1 MMTSFATLTIGQAPR
16 SNIMPLLDEYLP
28 PELVTH
34 TGLLDGLT
42 QAQIEQRFAPAPGE
56 DVLVSRL
63 LDGTQV
69 RLASPRVEVALQ
81 EKINWLE
88 SQGCDTILLL
98 CTGIFHNLHAQQAM
112 LLEPDRIIPPLING
126 IVGQH
131 QVGIIVPVVEQI
143 EHQAGKWSKLAK
155 KPCYATASP
164 YLADERTL
172 IEAALSLKDQGA
184 QVVLLD
190 CIGYQRSHCDII
202 QKHLDVPVMLSNSL
216 VVKLAAELLL

>member
-16 SNIMPLLDEYLP
+16 SDIMPLLDEYLP
-28 PELVTH
+28 PDMVTH

-42 QAQIEQRFAPAPGE
+42 LAQIEQRFSPGPGE

-69 RLASPRVEVALQ
+69 RLASPRVEQALQ
-81 EKINWLE
+81 QKIDWLE
-88 SQGCDTILLL
+88 SEGCNTILLL
-98 CTGIFHNLHAQQAM
+98 CTGVFHNLRAKEAM

-126 IVGQH
+126 IVGTH
-131 QVGIIVPVVEQI
+131 QVGIVVPVVEQI
-143 EHQAGKWSKLAK
+143 EHQAGKWSKLSK

-164 YLADERTL
+164 YVADEQTL
-172 IEAALSLKDQGA
+172 IEAALSLKEQGA

-202 QKHLDVPVMLSNSL
+202 QKQLDVPVVLSNSL
-216 VVKLAAELLL
+216 LVKLAAELLY

>member
-16 SNIMPLLDEYLP
+16 SDIMPLLDEYLP
-28 PELVTH
+28 PDMVTH

-42 QAQIEQRFAPAPGE
+42 LAQIEQRFSPGPGE

-69 RLASPRVEVALQ
+69 RLASPRVEQALQ
-81 EKINWLE
+81 QKN
-88 SQGCDTILLL
+88 TILLL
-98 CTGIFHNLHAQQAM
+98 CTGVFHNLRAKEAM

-126 IVGQH
+126 IVGTH
-131 QVGIIVPVVEQI
+131 QVGIVVPVVEQI
-143 EHQAGKWSKLAK
+143 EHQAGKWSKLSK

-164 YLADERTL
+164 YVADEQTL
-172 IEAALSLKDQGA
+172 IEAALSLKEQGA

-202 QKHLDVPVMLSNSL
+202 QKQLDVPVVLSNSL
-216 VVKLAAELLL
+216 VVKLAAELLY

>member
-1 MMTSFATLTIGQAPR
+1 MMTPFATLTIGQAPR
-16 SNIMPLLDEYLP
+16 SDIMPLLDEYLP
-28 PELVTH
+28 HEMVTH

-42 QAQIEQRFAPAPGE
+42 LEQISQRFAPLPGE
-56 DVLVSRL
+56 DILVSRL
-63 LDGTQV
+63 LDGNQV
-69 RLASPRVEVALQ
+69 QLASSRVEVALQ
-81 EKINWLE
+81 EKIEWLE

-98 CTGIFHNLHAQQAM
+98 CTGVFHNLRARQAM

-126 IVGQH
+126 IVGTH
-131 QVGIIVPVVEQI
+131 QVGIVVPVAEQI

-164 YLADERTL
+164 YLADEKTL
-172 IEAALSLKDQGA
+172 IEAALALKEQGA

-202 QKHLDVPVMLSNSL
+202 QKYLDVPVMLSNSL
-216 VVKLAAELLL
+216 VVKLAAELLM